1 MKSST
6 EEMFHFDKY
15 CRCTIMYPKPKID
28 FVRYKE
34 KKEVFKVHIATLM
47 PNISTNGC
55 IPTMSKIYSKGRG
68 VFVSETKPS
77 VTSNILIV
85 KNYLNVKHLNYGQ
98 IRDYIRTFP
107 DCRFIKYIITRGTV
121 INGKFD
127 NNKLSQL
134 SAEILMT
141 DGYINQLKDPLPI

>member
-1 MKSST
+1 MKSNT
-6 EEMFHFDKY
+6 EEMFQFDKY
-15 CRCTIMYPKPKID
+15 CRCTIMYENPKID
-28 FVRYKE
+28 FVRYKGTI
-34 KKEVFKVHIATLM
+34 KVHIATLM

-55 IPTMSKIYSKGRG
+55 VPITSKIYSKGKS

-77 VTSNILIV
+77 ITSNVLIQ
-85 KNYLNVKHLNYGQ
+85 KNYLNVKHLDYGQ

-134 SAEILMT
+134 SANILMT
-141 DGYINQLKDPLPI
+141 DGYIQHLQDPLPV